1 MYDPSGPSCMRWNI
15 REFLKIKF
23 IGVSSW
29 QRSVSG
35 EHRLC
40 RANLHRHLDGRA
52 HPRLTRDSPEDGIVS
67 KRMPADL
74 PNCGPYRSR
83 PQMTLQDV
91 LLPSGSARA
100 VCEDPVLRAF
110 VQAVLVQL
118 YQRCSNARINWKSF
132 TRGFGLGITSLAV
145 DNTSPNEDREIF
157 PVEVAPLQ
165 AHDFAG
171 AKAQTY

>member
-1 MYDPSGPSCMRWNI
+1 
-15 REFLKIKF
+15 
-23 IGVSSW
+23 
-29 QRSVSG
+29 
-35 EHRLC
+35 
-40 RANLHRHLDGRA
+40 
-52 HPRLTRDSPEDGIVS
+52 
-67 KRMPADL
+67 MPADL

-171 AKAQTY
+171 AKAQTCRNKNHGAVWFGQLFQKEADLAWR